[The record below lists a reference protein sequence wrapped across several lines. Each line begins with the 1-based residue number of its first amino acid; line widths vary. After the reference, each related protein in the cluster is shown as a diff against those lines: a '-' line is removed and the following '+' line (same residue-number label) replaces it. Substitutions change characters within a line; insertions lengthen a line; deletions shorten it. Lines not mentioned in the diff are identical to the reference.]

1 MRHATKIFTLCAS
14 CVFTAPAVLH
24 AAEPWTLTSP
34 EQENKLGEEA
44 YKDILKEEKVCKD
57 KEVIAFVQRVAD
69 RITKV
74 APDKG
79 FKYEVT
85 VLESDK
91 VNAFC
96 LPGGK
101 IAVYTGI
108 LPYAVNEAGLATV
121 MGHEVAHAIL
131 RHGGQRMTQATAV
144 GVVGAGLEKALELGG
159 VGGTASTVAM
169 GAYGY
174 GTQLGILL
182 PYGRDHEREADI
194 AGLEYLA
201 KAGYDPAEAP
211 AFWER
216 FAELK
221 SDIPTFLSTHPG
233 HEERASRL
241 KKAQPEALKL
251 YEKSPRYGK
260 GELLPARYLT
270 KNFATPASSVSG
282 TAPAANPNAL
292 KGLSNSEISG
302 ALRDALSIGARQAGP
317 DLAMPGA
324 IAKDPALRIR
334 MPDNLKKVEKYLK
347 DDDNMDR
354 VEEFLQNA
362 NKAAEAFAPKAA
374 RRLDETIT
382 RMAFQDPRTV
392 LAAGGA
398 TATQHLK
405 AHVTAQV
412 IDDLRAALAEDLKD
426 TGARGAFAKM
436 MKRGGD
442 YGKEQFKTY
451 DLEAFIAHATFEA
464 LFVRIGQVENAI
476 RLQPESQSNER
487 LRKVFGAAKGQPAP
501 AAQSA
506 PPAPPPLP
514 PVPKK

>member
-1 MRHATKIFTLCAS
+1 MRHATMILTLCAA
-14 CVFTAPAVLH
+14 CAAPAVLH
-24 AAEPWTLTSP
+24 ASEPWTLTSP
-34 EQENKLGEEA
+34 EQENKMGEEA

-57 KEVIAFVQRVAD
+57 KEVVAFVQRVAD
-69 RITKV
+69 RITKA

-101 IAVYTGI
+101 IAVYTAI
-108 LPYAVNEAGLATV
+108 LPYCVNEAGLATV

-144 GVVGAGLEKALELGG
+144 GVVGAGLEKALQIGG
-159 VGGTASTVAM
+159 VGGTASSVAM

-182 PYGRDHEREADI
+182 PYGRDHEREADM

-216 FAELK
+216 FSELK

-233 HEERASRL
+233 HEERAARL
-241 KKAQPEALKL
+241 KKAQPEAMKW

-270 KNFATPASSVSG
+270 KNFATSASGASG
-282 TAPAANPNAL
+282 TAPAADPNAL
-292 KGLSNSEISG
+292 KGLNNREIS
-302 ALRDALSIGARQAGP
+302 ATLREALSIGARQAGP
-317 DLAMPGA
+317 DLATPGA

-334 MPDNLKKVEKYLK
+334 MPEDLKKVEKYLRN
-347 DDDNMDR
+347 DDNMDR
-354 VEEFLQNA
+354 VEDFLQNA

-374 RRLDETIT
+374 RRLDEIVAH
-382 RMAFQDPRTV
+382 MAFQDPRAV
-392 LAAGGA
+392 LAGGGA

-405 AHVTAQV
+405 AHITDQL
-412 IDDLRAALAEDLKD
+412 IEDLRATVAEDIKE
-426 TGARGAFAKM
+426 TGAKGAFAKM
-436 MKRGGD
+436 MRRGGD
-442 YGKEQFKTY
+442 YGKEQYKTY
-451 DLEAFIAHATFEA
+451 DLEAFIARATFDA

-476 RLQPESQSNER
+476 RLQPENQPSAS
-487 LRKVFGAAKGQPAP
+487 LRKVFGAAKGQPASGTQ
-501 AAQSA
+501 AV
-506 PPAPPPLP
+506 PPLP
-514 PVPKK
+514 LPLPGK

>member
-1 MRHATKIFTLCAS
+1 MRHATTILTLCAA
-14 CVFTAPAVLH
+14 CAFAVPAGLH
-24 AAEPWTLTSP
+24 AAEPWTLTTP

-44 YKDILKEEKVCKD
+44 YKDILKAEKVCKD
-57 KEVIAFVQRVAD
+57 KETIAFVQRVAD

-144 GVVGAGLEKALELGG
+144 GVVGAGLEKALQIGG
-159 VGGTASTVAM
+159 VSGTASGVAM

-216 FAELK
+216 FSELK

-233 HEERASRL
+233 HEERAARL
-241 KKAQPEALKL
+241 KKAQPEAMKW

-260 GELLPARYLT
+260 GELLPGRYLT
-270 KNFATPASSVSG
+270 KNFATSATSASG
-282 TAPAANPNAL
+282 TAPAADPNAL
-292 KGLSNSEISG
+292 KGLNNREISA
-302 ALRDALSIGARQAGP
+302 ALREALSVGARRAGP

-334 MPDNLKKVEKYLK
+334 IPENLKKVEKYLK
-347 DDDNMDR
+347 DEDNMDR
-354 VEEFLQNA
+354 VEDFLLNA

-374 RRLDETIT
+374 RRLDEIVA
-382 RMAFQDPRTV
+382 RIAFQDPRGV

-405 AHVTAQV
+405 AHVTEQV
-412 IDDLRAALAEDLKD
+412 IGELRETMAEDLKE
-426 TGARGAFAKM
+426 TGAKASFAKM

-451 DLEAFIAHATFEA
+451 DLEAFIARATFDA

-476 RLQPESQSNER
+476 RLQPESQPSES
-487 LRKVFGAAKGQPAP
+487 LRKVFGAAKGQPA
-501 AAQSA
+501 SGSTTV
-506 PPAPPPLP
+506 PPPPPPPPLP
-514 PVPKK
+514 K

>member
-1 MRHATKIFTLCAS
+1 MRHATRILALCAAS
-14 CVFTAPAVLH
+14 AFAAPAVLH

-34 EQENKLGEEA
+34 EQENKMGEEA

-57 KEVIAFVQRVAD
+57 KETIAFVQRVAD
-69 RITKV
+69 RITRA

-108 LPYAVNEAGLATV
+108 LPFAVNEAGLATV

-144 GVVGAGLEKALELGG
+144 GVVGAGLEKALQIGG
-159 VGGTASTVAM
+159 VGGTASGVAM

-216 FAELK
+216 FSELK

-233 HEERASRL
+233 HEERAARL
-241 KKAQPEALKL
+241 KKAQPEAMKH

-260 GELLPARYLT
+260 GEMLPARYLT
-270 KNFATPASSVSG
+270 KNFATSTSGASG
-282 TAPAANPNAL
+282 TAPAADPNAL
-292 KGLSNSEISG
+292 KGLNNREISA
-302 ALRDALSIGARQAGP
+302 ALREALSVGARQAGP

-324 IAKDPALRIR
+324 ISKDPALRIR
-334 MPDNLKKVEKYLK
+334 IPENLKKVEKYLK

-354 VEEFLQNA
+354 VEDFLQNA

-374 RRLDETIT
+374 RHLDEIVA
-382 RMAFQDPRTV
+382 RMAFQDPRGV
-392 LAAGGA
+392 LAAGGT

-405 AHVTAQV
+405 AHVTDQV
-412 IDDLRAALAEDLKD
+412 IEDLRATMTEDAKAS
-426 TGARGAFAKM
+426 GAKASFTKM

-442 YGKEQFKTY
+442 QGKELFKTY
-451 DLEAFIAHATFEA
+451 DLEAFLARATFDA

-476 RLQPESQSNER
+476 RLKPESQPSEN
-487 LRKVFGAAKGQPAP
+487 LRKVFGAAKGQPA
-501 AAQSA
+501 AATQVV
-506 PPAPPPLP
+506 PPPPPLP
-514 PVPKK
+514 K